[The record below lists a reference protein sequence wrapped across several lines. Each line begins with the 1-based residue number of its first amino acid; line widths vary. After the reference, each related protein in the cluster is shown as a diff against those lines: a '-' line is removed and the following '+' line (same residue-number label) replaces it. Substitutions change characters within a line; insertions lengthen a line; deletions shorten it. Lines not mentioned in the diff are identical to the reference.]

1 MAHYNS
7 NYWVER
13 DDHQPGF
20 VYLILAEGYHGWIP
34 GCVLKRVKIGLSRN
48 PEARLETFHS
58 NQPPCNLRI
67 LRTIYVEDM
76 GEVEN
81 KLHQVFKNSNV
92 KLKKSREF
100 FDLMPWQMVQV
111 HWLMTQHETKVWSYA
126 DIPKRAFVGGLIALL
141 GVGVMIGHVARP
153 DAPQAQPMSAT
164 EQKEKP

>member
-1 MAHYNS
+1 MPHYNN
-7 NYWVER
+7 NYWQER
-13 DDHQPGF
+13 DDNQPGF
-20 VYLILAEGYHGWIP
+20 IYLILAEGYHGWLP
-34 GCVLKRVKIGLSRN
+34 GCVLKRVKIGLSRD

-76 GEVEN
+76 AEVEG
-81 KLHQVFKNSNV
+81 KLHQIFKNSNV

-126 DIPKRAFVGGLIALL
+126 DIPKRALAGGLIALL
-141 GVGVMIGHVARP
+141 GVGVMIGHIARP
-153 DAPQAQPMSAT
+153 DTPQVQSVPVT
-164 EQKEKP
+164 QRK